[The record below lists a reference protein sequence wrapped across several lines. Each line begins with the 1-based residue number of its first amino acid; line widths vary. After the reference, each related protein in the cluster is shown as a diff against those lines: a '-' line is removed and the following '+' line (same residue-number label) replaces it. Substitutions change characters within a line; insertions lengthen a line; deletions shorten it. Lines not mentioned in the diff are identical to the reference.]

1 MHQSNT
7 RPRRRLA
14 RRWTRK
20 TKRQEGGEDLDMTRA
35 LDFSQADALVAQA
48 LADRVFSA
56 AQLSVGDGGESRHL
70 RAWGLTQHPP
80 GPGQAVSED
89 TRFDVASL
97 TKIVATTAVA
107 MRLVE
112 AGRLDLDAP
121 VVHVLPELR
130 AGGPEATAGKDLLS
144 ARHLLEHS
152 GGLHWWKPFYEQLE
166 ATRGSYADA
175 RAELVRL
182 AAAVPLDA
190 PPRTKCVYSDL
201 GFILLAAVCER
212 LGGARLDDL
221 ARRAVWQPLGMDS
234 TAFVDLAAS
243 PRAPRTW
250 AAVATED
257 CARRGLLVGEVH
269 DDNAHAA
276 GGVCGHAGVF
286 STAGDLGRFAAAYAR
301 SWNGAPRTGGFPP
314 ELAREFALPCPVP
327 GSTRS
332 LGWDRPSPG
341 EGTSQA
347 GDSWPRVDAV
357 GHGGFTGTSMW
368 LDLPRG
374 RWVVL
379 LTNRVHPS
387 RAEER
392 MKVVRPRI
400 HEAIVEALG

>member
-1 MHQSNT
+1 
-7 RPRRRLA
+7 
-14 RRWTRK
+14 
-20 TKRQEGGEDLDMTRA
+20 MTRA
-35 LDFSQADALVAQA
+35 PDFSQVNALVEQA

-56 AQLSVGDGGESRHL
+56 AQLAVGDGGEPRYL
-70 RAWGLTQHPP
+70 RAWGRTQFDDAAA
-80 GPGQAVSED
+80 GAGVAVDHAS
-89 TRFDVASL
+89 RFDVASL
-97 TKIVATTAVA
+97 TKIVATMAVA

-121 VVHVLPELR
+121 VAAVLPELR
-130 AGGPEATAGKDLLS
+130 AGAAAGADAAAEAVAGKDVLT

-152 GGLHWWKPFYEQLE
+152 GGLHWWKPFHEQLE

-190 PPRTKCVYSDL
+190 PPRTRCVYSDL
-201 GFILLAAVCER
+201 GFILLGAACER
-212 LGGARLDDL
+212 LGGGRLDEL
-221 ARRAVWQPLGMDS
+221 ARRLVWQPLGMEA
-234 TAFVDLAAS
+234 TTFVDLAAGAAPRS
-243 PRAPRTW
+243 PRSWT
-250 AAVATED
+250 AVATED
-257 CARRGLLVGEVH
+257 CSRRGLLVGEVH

-276 GGVCGHAGVF
+276 GGICGHAGVF
-286 STAGDLGRFAAAYAR
+286 ATAEDLASFAAAYAR
-301 SWNGAPRTGGFPP
+301 SWRGERFAGGFAP
-314 ELAREFALPCPVP
+314 ELAREFARPCPVP

-341 EGTSQA
+341 AGTSQA

-368 LDLPRG
+368 LDLPRE

-387 RAEER
+387 RTEER

-400 HEAIVEALG
+400 HDAIVEALRR